1 MKLFKIFKKKNS
13 FPGEEGKDGLGKKA
27 VDNKSGLSYFYFS
40 YDGTIGGNN
49 YHYRVENKDGV
60 CVFEYETM
68 EHPDYGKMTMTVD
81 GSVLDEL
88 NDLYLKYRIAE
99 WEGYSKYNTMVCDG
113 DGFSLSLKF
122 NDKKY
127 MSASGTNA
135 YPERYGQF
143 CGDVDGILD
152 PLRDRLLAEAK
163 EKKINAGISGN
174 INSLIVI
181 YKQYGASGN
190 DEYKFIL
197 SKSSLR
203 RSNYD
208 VYVRS
213 VSGQFF
219 PVGEYRAYKDAA
231 DEYIPFE
238 QIREL
243 VNKYDLIK
251 WYDHQDSDPDSQ
263 NREWYQI
270 HFSFD
275 DGTFLN
281 SSGTVYMQNYDEFRR
296 DFLSLMAEMISK
308 TENEKK

>member
-1 MKLFKIFKKKNS
+1 MKLFKIFKKKKS

-81 GSVLDEL
+81 RSVLDEL

-127 MSASGTNA
+127 MSASGTNE

-143 CGDVDGILD
+143 RGGVEGILG
-152 PLRDRLLAEAK
+152 PLCDKLQKAGPGIGK
-163 EKKINAGISGN
+163 EKKRGHARGRP
-174 INSLIVI
+174 
-181 YKQYGASGN
+181 YRCTRHA
-190 DEYKFIL
+190 
-197 SKSSLR
+197 
-203 RSNYD
+203 RSDYLPGS
-208 VYVRS
+208 VRACT
-213 VSGQFF
+213 VDNEEQIPSGQ
-219 PVGEYRAYKDAA
+219 
-231 DEYIPFE
+231 
-238 QIREL
+238 
-243 VNKYDLIK
+243 
-251 WYDHQDSDPDSQ
+251 
-263 NREWYQI
+263 NR
-270 HFSFD
+270 
-275 DGTFLN
+275 
-281 SSGTVYMQNYDEFRR
+281 
-296 DFLSLMAEMISK
+296 
-308 TENEKK
+308 